1 MDATLNKFSISKKV
15 VGFIAILLATMLG
28 ISVYSFFKTKRVK
41 DEIVDLN
48 EWIIPLGN
56 SIEAIDSH
64 ALEQEVHVERLLR
77 LYEIKSRDPAKIQ
90 EELSFFNNKEIKIA
104 QEIARGEKLL
114 TQAVK
119 RMKLND
125 DIVVVARFEP
135 LLKNIEAQHQQYHKQ
150 VLKLIETLDKGEFKT
165 ARVLEIQVATEED
178 RLNKILSDMFTQ
190 LSQFSEK
197 QARLVKQHEID
208 VFWLSSENLV
218 ISLLAFLLGIVVTT
232 ILTNRIVKPVH
243 QIIHSAEDI
252 AHGNLDVVV
261 PVSSKDEIGMLA
273 RSFNAMAQELKAKE
287 RIKATFGKYVD
298 PRVVDTLIKQE
309 DSGVNN
315 GEKRVMTVFF
325 SDLEGFSTI
334 SELLTPFGLVNL
346 INQYLTLASEPIIRH
361 KGVIDKYIGDAVMSF
376 WGPPFTDESEHAKL
390 ACMASLEQF
399 TKLNELHKVMP
410 DLLGFRK
417 GLPKIN
423 IRVGLCT
430 GELVV
435 GNIGS
440 NISKSYTVIGDT
452 VNIAA
457 RLESANKQYGTHI
470 LMSEDTYK
478 LVKDDFETR
487 EIDNIIV
494 VGKSLPVRVF
504 ELLGFK
510 GKVEEPILE
519 VRNYFEKG
527 LTAYRGKD
535 WDEAQICFDT
545 CLEINSS
552 DKPSQVFGERIKVL
566 RKNPPSDKWDG
577 VWQMT
582 KK

>member
-1 MDATLNKFSISKKV
+1 MDVALNRLSISKKV

-48 EWIIPLGN
+48 EWIIPLVN
-56 SIEAIDSH
+56 SMEAIDSH
-64 ALEQEVHVERLLR
+64 ALEQEVHVQRLLR
-77 LYEIKSRDPAKIQ
+77 LYEIKSRDRATLK
-90 EELSFFNNKEIKIA
+90 EELSFFNNKEIKVD
-104 QEIARGEKLL
+104 EEVARGEKLL

-135 LLKNIEAQHQQYHKQ
+135 LLKNIKAQHQQYHTQ

-165 ARVLEIQVATEED
+165 ARVLEVQVATEED
-178 RLNKILSDMFTQ
+178 RLNKMLSDMLTQ
-190 LSQFSEK
+190 VSQFSEK

-218 ISLLAFLLGIVVTT
+218 INLLAFLLGIIVTI

-309 DSGVNN
+309 DSGLNN
-315 GEKRVMTVFF
+315 GEKRVMTVLF

-334 SELLTPFGLVNL
+334 SELLTPFALVNL

-399 TKLNELHKVMP
+399 TKLNGLQEAMP

-470 LMSEDTYK
+470 LMGEDTYK
-478 LVKDDFETR
+478 LVKDDFEIR

-527 LTAYRGKD
+527 LTAYRGQD
-535 WDEAQICFDT
+535 WDEAQRCFDT
-545 CLEINSS
+545 CLEINPS
-552 DKPSQVFGERIKVL
+552 DKPSQVFRERIKVL
-566 RKNPPSDKWDG
+566 RENPPSDSWDG

>member
-1 MDATLNKFSISKKV
+1 MDIALNRFSISKKV
-15 VGFIAILLATMLG
+15 VGFIAILLAMMLG

-48 EWIIPLGN
+48 EWIIPLVN
-56 SIEAIDSH
+56 SIEAIDSN
-64 ALEQEVHVERLLR
+64 ALEQEVHLERLLR
-77 LYEIKSRDPAKIQ
+77 LYEIKSRDQAKIK
-90 EELSFFNNKEIKIA
+90 EELEFFNNNEIKIEREA
-104 QEIARGEKLL
+104 TRGRKLL
-114 TQAVK
+114 TQAVQ
-119 RMKLND
+119 RMKLKD

-135 LLKNIEAQHQQYHKQ
+135 LLENIEGQHQHYHNQ
-150 VLKLIETLDKGEFKT
+150 VLKLVETLDKNEFKT
-165 ARVLEIQVATEED
+165 ARILEIQVATEED
-178 RLNKILSDMFTQ
+178 RLNKMLSDMFAQ

-197 QARLVKQHEID
+197 QAHLVKQHEID
-208 VFWLSSENLV
+208 VFWLSSENLI
-218 ISLLAFLLGIVVTT
+218 ISFLAFLLGVIVTT
-232 ILTNRIVKPVH
+232 ILTNRIVRPVH

-309 DSGVNN
+309 DSGLNN

-334 SELLTPFGLVNL
+334 GELLTPLGLVNL

-376 WGPPFTDESEHAKL
+376 WGPPFTDESEHARL

-399 TKLNELHKVMP
+399 TKLNELHEIMP

-457 RLESANKQYGTHI
+457 RLESANKQYGTQI

-478 LVKDDFETR
+478 LVKNDFETR

-494 VGKSLPVRVF
+494 VGKSQPVRVF

-510 GKVEEPILE
+510 GKVEKPVLE
-519 VRNYFEKG
+519 LRNYFEKG
-527 LTAYRGKD
+527 LAAYRMQD
-535 WDEAQICFDT
+535 WDEAQRDFDT

-552 DKPSQVFGERIKVL
+552 DKPSQVFVERIKVL
-566 RKNPPSDKWDG
+566 RDNPPPDSWDG

>member
-1 MDATLNKFSISKKV
+1 
-15 VGFIAILLATMLG
+15 LL
-28 ISVYSFFKTKRVK
+28 
-41 DEIVDLN
+41 E
-48 EWIIPLGN
+48 
-56 SIEAIDSH
+56 
-64 ALEQEVHVERLLR
+64 
-77 LYEIKSRDPAKIQ
+77 
-90 EELSFFNNKEIKIA
+90 
-104 QEIARGEKLL
+104 
-114 TQAVK
+114 
-119 RMKLND
+119 
-125 DIVVVARFEP
+125 
-135 LLKNIEAQHQQYHKQ
+135 NIEGQHQHYHNQ
-150 VLKLIETLDKGEFKT
+150 VLKLVETLDKNEFKT
-165 ARVLEIQVATEED
+165 ARILEIQVATEED
-178 RLNKILSDMFTQ
+178 RLNKMLSDMFAQ
-190 LSQFSEK
+190 LCQFSEK
-197 QARLVKQHEID
+197 QAHLVKQHEID
-208 VFWLSSENLV
+208 VFWLSSENLI
-218 ISLLAFLLGIVVTT
+218 ISFLAFLLGVIVTT
-232 ILTNRIVKPVH
+232 ILTNRIVRPVH

-309 DSGVNN
+309 DSGLNN

-334 SELLTPFGLVNL
+334 GELLTPLGLVNL

-376 WGPPFTDESEHAKL
+376 WGPPFTDESEHARL

-399 TKLNELHKVMP
+399 TKLNELHEIMP

-457 RLESANKQYGTHI
+457 RLESANKQYGTQI

-478 LVKDDFETR
+478 LVKNDFETR

-494 VGKSLPVRVF
+494 VGKSQPVRVF

-510 GKVEEPILE
+510 GKVEKPVLE
-519 VRNYFEKG
+519 LRNYFEKG
-527 LTAYRGKD
+527 LAAYRMQD
-535 WDEAQICFDT
+535 WDEAQRDFDT

-552 DKPSQVFGERIKVL
+552 DKPSQVFVERIKVL
-566 RKNPPSDKWDG
+566 RDNPPPDSWDG

>member
-1 MDATLNKFSISKKV
+1 MAVALYRLSISKKV

-28 ISVYSFFKTKRVK
+28 VSVYSFLKTKRVK

-56 SIEAIDSH
+56 SVAAIASH
-64 ALEQEVHVERLLR
+64 TLEQEVHLERLLR
-77 LYEIKSRDPAKIQ
+77 FYEIKPRDNTKIK
-90 EELSFFNNKEIKIA
+90 EELSFFNTKEI
-104 QEIARGEKLL
+104 QVDEEVARGKKLL
-114 TQAVK
+114 TQAVT
-119 RMKLND
+119 RMKIKE
-125 DIVVVARFEP
+125 DIIVVARFEP
-135 LLKNIEAQHQQYHKQ
+135 LLKNIEVQHQQYHNQ
-150 VLKLIETLDKGEFKT
+150 VLKLIETLDKGDSKT
-165 ARVLEIQVATEED
+165 ARILEVQIAAEED
-178 RLNKILSDMFTQ
+178 RLNKMMSDTFTQ
-190 LSQFSEK
+190 FSQFSEK
-197 QARLVKQHEID
+197 QARLVKEHEIE
-208 VFWLSSENLV
+208 VFWLSGENLV
-218 ISLLAFLLGIVVTT
+218 ISLLAFLLGIIVTT
-232 ILTNRIVKPVH
+232 ILTKRIVKPVH

-252 AHGNLDVVV
+252 AHGNFDVVV

-273 RSFNAMAQELKAKE
+273 CSFNAMAQELKAKE
-287 RIKATFGKYVD
+287 RIKITFGKYID
-298 PRVVDTLIKQE
+298 PRVVDTLLKQE
-309 DSGVNN
+309 DSGLNN

-361 KGVIDKYIGDAVMSF
+361 KGVIDKYIGDAIMSF

-399 TKLNELHKVMP
+399 TKLNELHEAIP
-410 DLLGFRK
+410 DLLGFKK

-440 NISKSYTVIGDT
+440 RISKSYTVIGDT

-457 RLESANKQYGTHI
+457 RLESANKQYGTQI

-494 VGKSLPVRVF
+494 VGKSLSVRVF

-510 GKVEEPILE
+510 GKVEKQVLE
-519 VRNYFEKG
+519 VRDYFEKG
-527 LTAYRGKD
+527 LTAYRVQD
-535 WDEAQICFDT
+535 WDEAQRCFDT
-545 CLEINSS
+545 CLEINPL
-552 DKPSQVFGERIKVL
+552 DKPSQIFEERVKVL
-566 RKNPPSDKWDG
+566 QKNPPPDSWDG

>member
-1 MDATLNKFSISKKV
+1 MDVALNRLSISKKV

-48 EWIIPLGN
+48 EWIIPLVN
-56 SIEAIDSH
+56 SMEAIDSH
-64 ALEQEVHVERLLR
+64 ALEQEVHVQRLLR
-77 LYEIKSRDPAKIQ
+77 LYEIKSRDRAKIK
-90 EELSFFNNKEIKIA
+90 EELSFFNNKEIKVD
-104 QEIARGEKLL
+104 EEVARGEKLL

-135 LLKNIEAQHQQYHKQ
+135 LLKNIEAQHQQYHTQ
-150 VLKLIETLDKGEFKT
+150 VVKLIETLDKGEFKT
-165 ARVLEIQVATEED
+165 ARVLEVQVATEED
-178 RLNKILSDMFTQ
+178 RLNKMLSDMLTQ
-190 LSQFSEK
+190 MSQFSEK

-218 ISLLAFLLGIVVTT
+218 INLLAFLLGIIVTT

-309 DSGVNN
+309 DSGLNN

-334 SELLTPFGLVNL
+334 SELLTPFALVNL

-399 TKLNELHKVMP
+399 TKLNGLHEAMP

-478 LVKDDFETR
+478 LVKDDFEIR

-510 GKVEEPILE
+510 GKVEEAILE

-527 LTAYRGKD
+527 LTAYRGQD
-535 WDEAQICFDT
+535 WEEAQRCFDT
-545 CLEINSS
+545 CLEINPS

-566 RKNPPSDKWDG
+566 RENPPSDSWDG